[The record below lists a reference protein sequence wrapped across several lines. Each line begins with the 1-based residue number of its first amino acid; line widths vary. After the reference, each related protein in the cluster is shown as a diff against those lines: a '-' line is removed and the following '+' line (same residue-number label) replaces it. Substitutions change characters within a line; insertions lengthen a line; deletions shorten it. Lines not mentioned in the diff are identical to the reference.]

1 MCQII
6 RSFIWQQIAQGELYD
21 ILQGRRLEKEFDPIS
36 KAKWKIKQNELYL
49 NTLRIKN
56 NPSWE
61 QLLAN
66 ELENKNQGD
75 PLIIEQISNSLLLTI
90 TDKKITE
97 YILERLTVNE
107 MNRMN
112 QYWLKI
118 TNDLKKNNLKL
129 N

>member
-1 MCQII
+1 M
-6 RSFIWQQIAQGELYD
+6 
-21 ILQGRRLEKEFDPIS
+21 
-36 KAKWKIKQNELYL
+36 
-49 NTLRIKN
+49 
-56 NPSWE
+56 
-61 QLLAN
+61 LAN

-129 N
+129 NKDAFISILKKHLDKLNKYEAY

>member
-1 MCQII
+1 M
-6 RSFIWQQIAQGELYD
+6 
-21 ILQGRRLEKEFDPIS
+21 
-36 KAKWKIKQNELYL
+36 
-49 NTLRIKN
+49 
-56 NPSWE
+56 
-61 QLLAN
+61 LAN

-129 N
+129 NKDAFISILKKHLDKLKDVNLLD